1 MILAEVDNI
10 FRMVFPMEKK
20 DVNVVLKYIQDI
32 IKLWLIITALNS
44 VLKYKAR
51 PTMILVLTRGRVQI

>member
-20 DVNVVLKYIQDI
+20 DVSVVLKYIQDI
-32 IKLWLIITALNS
+32 IKPWLIITALNS

-51 PTMILVLTRGRVQI
+51 PMMILVLTRRRVQI

>member
-20 DVNVVLKYIQDI
+20 DVSVVLKYIQDI
-32 IKLWLIITALNS
+32 IILWLIITALNS

-51 PTMILVLTRGRVQI
+51 PMMILVLTRRRAQI

>member
-51 PTMILVLTRGRVQI
+51 PMMILVLTRGRVQI